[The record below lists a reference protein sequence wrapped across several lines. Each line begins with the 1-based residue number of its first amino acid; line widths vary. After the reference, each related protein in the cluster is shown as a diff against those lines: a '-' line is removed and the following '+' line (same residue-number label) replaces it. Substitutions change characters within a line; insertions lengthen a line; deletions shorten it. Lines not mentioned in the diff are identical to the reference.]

1 MTQKMNMKNLMVFS
15 VAIVSL
21 LLLVS
26 TVSATFSGDTTA
38 YSNPVITID
47 GVNILSDDV
56 SIVAGET
63 VTVKVWFTSN
73 VDDTDV
79 SIDVEIEGEKAET
92 MATTNVFDVEENK
105 TYRKVLDLRVP
116 YELKD
121 EKSDTA
127 TFTIEIDGKEYKVE
141 YEEDVNLQR
150 PSYNADIKSVTV
162 DSNVDSGATIPV
174 DIVLKN
180 RGYNDLDDVYVK
192 VSIPALGVDKQTYF
206 GDIVSLECSDDDAD
220 DCDDEDDK
228 DTASGRLYL
237 TVPYSAK
244 QGVYALEV
252 EVTND
257 DTTSTEVV
265 QIAINNAF
273 PSNMIVTAASKAVAV
288 GEEAQY
294 EVLVVNPTNKLSVF
308 RIISSSN
315 DAITSSVSN
324 AVVAVPAGSSKTVT
338 VSAKANAEGL
348 YNFEVSVLS
357 ADNVVGTAS
366 LSLNAEGTSK
376 KAVDAVTIL
385 TIILAIIFVV
395 LLIVLIVL
403 IGKKPEKAEEFG
415 ESYY

>member
-1 MTQKMNMKNLMVFS
+1 MVFS

-26 TVSATFSGDTTA
+26 TVSAISFTGDTDA
-38 YSNPVITID
+38 YTNPVVTVD
-47 GVNILSDDV
+47 GISLDDDV

-63 VTVKVWFTSN
+63 VTVKVWFTANES
-73 VDDTDV
+73 DTDV
-79 SIDVEIEGEKAET
+79 SLEVEIEGEKAET
-92 MATTNVFDVEENK
+92 METTNVFDVEAGK
-105 TYRKVLDLRVP
+105 DYRKVLNLRVP

-121 EKSDTA
+121 EKSDSA
-127 TFTIEIDGKEYKVE
+127 TVTIEIDGKDYKVE
-141 YEEDVNLQR
+141 IEEDVNLQR

-162 DSNVDSGATIPV
+162 DSNVDAGATVPV

-192 VSIPALGVDKQTYF
+192 VSIPALGVDKSTYF
-206 GDIVSLECSDDDAD
+206 GDIVSLECSDDDDD
-220 DCDDEDDK
+220 DCDDEDAEDS
-228 DTASGRLYL
+228 ASGRLYL

-244 QGVYALEV
+244 QGIYALEV

-273 PSNMIVTAASKAVAV
+273 PSNMIVTASSKAAAV
-288 GEEAQY
+288 GEEAKY
-294 EVLVVNPTNKLSVF
+294 EILVVNPTNKLSVF
-308 RIISSSN
+308 RVISGSN
-315 DAITSSVSN
+315 DDVTSSVSN

-338 VSAKANAEGL
+338 VTARASAEGL
-348 YNFEVSVLS
+348 YNFDVSVLS
-357 ADNVVGTAS
+357 ADNVVGTAT
-366 LSLNAEGTSK
+366 LSLNAEGMQKTS
-376 KAVDAVTIL
+376 VDAVTIL